1 MNPDRRKIIHDS
13 IVRLSDGDRSAMRE
27 LVKNLWPVLLDF
39 ARRGLRHDQDA
50 EDVAQEVFV
59 RICARISEFDRD
71 RDGLSWAFGI
81 ASYEIMTVRRR
92 WLRRRETFEQAALE
106 AQPDS
111 AATQEEALISAE
123 LQRALEDVL
132 RQLSNED
139 RAHLGVT
146 PTSAS
151 ASAPT
156 VRKRRQRALER
167 LRTMWR
173 RVYGEP

>member
-1 MNPDRRKIIHDS
+1 MHPDRRKIIHDS
-13 IVRLSDGDRSAMRE
+13 LVRLSDGDRSAMPE

-59 RICARISEFDRD
+59 RICARISEFDRE

-92 WLRRRETFEQAALE
+92 WLRRRETFEQAVLE

-132 RQLSNED
+132 RQLSNDD
-139 RAHLGVT
+139 RAHLGVALT
-146 PTSAS
+146 AS
-151 ASAPT
+151 STGGATA
-156 VRKRRQRALER
+156 RKRRQRALER
-167 LRTMWR
+167 LRMMWR